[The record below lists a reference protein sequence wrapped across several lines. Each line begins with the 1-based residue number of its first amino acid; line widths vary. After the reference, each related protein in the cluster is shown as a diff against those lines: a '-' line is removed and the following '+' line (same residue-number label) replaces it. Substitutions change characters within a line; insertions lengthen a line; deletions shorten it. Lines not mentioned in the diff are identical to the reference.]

1 MPASAVKVVEPSAT
15 VIACQS
21 ICFNVAEAPN
31 DTDVPFTVID
41 EFVNFEL
48 PIVPV
53 AILAFVTELAA
64 KSAARTVEF
73 SILSVVIASSAI
85 PVF

>member
-1 MPASAVKVVEPSAT
+1 MPD
-15 VIACQS
+15 
-21 ICFNVAEAPN
+21 APN
-31 DTDVPFTVID
+31 DIELPFTVID

-64 KSAARTVEF
+64 KSAARTV
-73 SILSVVIASSAI
+73 
-85 PVF
+85 